1 MSEKIKKVPKL
12 RFPEF
17 TDTWEQCKLGEIGN
31 CTGGVSLESEF
42 NSEGKYKVISIGS
55 YSENSTYIDQNIRVN
70 FTEKTKNKIL
80 NQDDLVM
87 ILNDKTSSGNIIGKV
102 LKIEESDKYVFNQR
116 TQRIEPKKIYNSLFL
131 FTLFN
136 APNIREKII
145 KQSQGNTQIY
155 VNWSTVKEIEY
166 TIPSLKE
173 QEKIGNFFKA
183 FDDLITIHQRI
194 NIITNVIFL

>member
-1 MSEKIKKVPKL
+1 MVK
-12 RFPEF
+12 
-17 TDTWEQCKLGEIGN
+17 TNAWEQCKLGEIGN

-194 NIITNVIFL
+194 NIITNVIFLIIDFWNL